1 MRPIYE
7 TSENRKSEQAVAD
20 LLASAWKTSIL
31 KLPKLAKIDRL
42 VVADGNVRAWLEIKC
57 RYNRMDAYPTYMIS
71 AHKIKDG
78 LALSEATKIPF
89 ILVVSWSDGVRWTKV
104 ESMYPTRSGGRVDR
118 GDAQDIELV
127 CDIPLDMRWNK
138 I

>member
-7 TSENRKSEQAVAD
+7 TSENRNSEQAVAD
-20 LLASAWKTSIL
+20 LLASTWKTTIL
-31 KLPKLAKIDRL
+31 KLPKLAKVDRL
-42 VVADGNVRAWLEIKC
+42 VVAGGNVRAWLEIKC
-57 RYNRMDAYPTYMIS
+57 RYNPMHTYLTYMIS
-71 AHKIKDG
+71 ARKIQDG
-78 LALSEATKIPF
+78 LDLSEATKLPF
-89 ILVVSWSDGVRWTKV
+89 ILVVSWSDGVCWTKV

-127 CDIPLDMRWNK
+127 CDIPLDMRWHK

>member
-7 TSENRKSEQAVAD
+7 TSQNRAAEQEVVDRLSKAWQ
-20 LLASAWKTSIL
+20 ASIVRF
-31 KLPKLAKIDRL
+31 PKLAKVDRL
-42 VVADGNVRAWLEIKC
+42 VFSGGMARGWLEIKC
-57 RYNRMDAYPTYMIS
+57 RKNRVDAYPTYMIS
-71 AHKIKDG
+71 ARKIQDG
-78 LALSEATKIPF
+78 LALSDTTKIPF
-89 ILVVSWSDGVRWTKV
+89 ILVVSWLGDIRWIKV

-127 CDIPLDMRWNK
+127 CDIPLDTRWHK